1 MFGHP
6 QGPLKKHLTPLTKGG
21 QIIKHAG
28 KGARPFP
35 PQPKPGPLTQ
45 GAPSMNN
52 YAKSTPLPT
61 PPPPMGG
68 APMGMGGGSPMGGGM
83 GAPMGGDSS
92 PGQDQ
97 GMV

>member
-1 MFGHP
+1 M
-6 QGPLKKHLTPLTKGG
+6 GPLKKHLTPIGKGG
-21 QIIKHAG
+21 ITIHKG
-28 KGARPFP
+28 KGAAPF

-52 YAKSTPLPT
+52 YAKATPLPT
-61 PPPPMGG
+61 PPPAPTPAIGPPG
-68 APMGMGGGSPMGGGM
+68 AMGGG
-83 GAPMGGDSS
+83 S

>member
-1 MFGHP
+1 MP
-6 QGPLKKHLTPLTKGG
+6 PLIKHLTPLSKRG
-21 QIIKHAG
+21 QVIKHAG

-45 GAPSMNN
+45 AAPSMNN

-68 APMGMGGGSPMGGGM
+68 MGSMGPMSAPPMGD
-83 GAPMGGDSS
+83 DSS

>member
-1 MFGHP
+1 MAVF
-6 QGPLKKHLTPLTKGG
+6 KHHLAPFKGN
-21 QIIKHAG
+21 QITIHKG

-52 YAKSTPLPT
+52 YAKATPVPT
-61 PPPPMGG
+61 PPP
-68 APMGMGGGSPMGGGM
+68 
-83 GAPMGGDSS
+83 APMGGPPSPMDSS

>member
-1 MFGHP
+1 MV
-6 QGPLKKHLTPLTKGG
+6 LKKHLTPIGKGG
-21 QIIKHAG
+21 IVKHQG
-28 KGARPFP
+28 KGASPF

-52 YAKSTPLPT
+52 YAKATPLPT
-61 PPPPMGG
+61 PPPAPAAPLGG
-68 APMGMGGGSPMGGGM
+68 APPMGIGAGG
-83 GAPMGGDSS
+83 A